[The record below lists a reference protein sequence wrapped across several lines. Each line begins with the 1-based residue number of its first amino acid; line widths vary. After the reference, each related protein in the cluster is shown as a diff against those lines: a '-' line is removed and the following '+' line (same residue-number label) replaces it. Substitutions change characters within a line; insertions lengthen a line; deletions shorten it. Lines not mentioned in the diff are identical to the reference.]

1 PPATLIGVFAMSS
14 LGVWPVVLRTT
25 LVFLLCVYLSRAPAL
40 RVLASIAGGVA
51 FAVGNVVFDFIAYR
65 AGLWSYP
72 GLEERSHGQLAWSA
86 AVGIAVA
93 GIALIGWRVHR
104 RYKQKGLVI
113 FLLAF
118 AAFGLVRD
126 WAMSRTAARGIL
138 VFGAGAIPWIADYIG
153 WLVLTTVAI
162 MVQFAI
168 AGDSARD

>member
-1 PPATLIGVFAMSS
+1 MSS

-25 LVFLLCVYLSRAPAL
+25 VVFILCVYLSRAPAA

-51 FAVGNVVFDFIAYR
+51 FAVGNVLFDFIAYS
-65 AGLWSYP
+65 AGWWSYP
-72 GLEERSHGQLAWSA
+72 ELEDRSHGQLAWYA
-86 AVGIAVA
+86 AAGLAVA
-93 GIALIGWRVHR
+93 GIALIGWRVQG
-104 RYKQKGLVI
+104 RYREKGLAI

-118 AAFGLVRD
+118 AMFGLVRD
-126 WAMSRTAARGIL
+126 WAMSRTAAWGIL
-138 VFGAGAIPWIADYIG
+138 VFGTGAIPWIADYIG